1 MRPKR
6 KSIAGHSIAALSF
19 ISHSN
24 SSTGFATARTRSVLS
39 MPAMLAPLTTA
50 LISSR
55 KSVRKHKGFALLVG
69 DTRDQSLDQHLAR
82 DQLALQL
89 VQALLRRCGAE
100 MDDAEI
106 HGNRNGYEAT

>member
-6 KSIAGHSIAALSF
+6 KSIAGHSIAALGF

-24 SSTGFATARTRSVLS
+24 SSTVFATARTRSVLS

-55 KSVRKHKGFALLVG
+55 KSVRKHKGSRCSLV
-69 DTRDQSLDQHLAR
+69 TRDQSLDQHLAR
-82 DQLALQL
+82 DQLAVQL
-89 VQALLRRCGAE
+89 VHALLRRCGAE